1 MVNLCKY
8 IKSNIVK
15 NVYLKNLWRI
25 KEYSEY
31 QHFLSRLSVVDKT
44 VKVNKEIYSVKIDEL
59 KSLISSN
66 PNETWKLA
74 LEQDNNGYLKEINKV
89 ITQEIKYYVH
99 YGRIFDNLNILR
111 RNNISFDFESVKH
124 FFDDEIVEKM
134 CNISYNETLREL
146 EGTICVNGIGYLLP
160 FIDRYISEKSRKA
173 VLKAFVDLYSFYANK
188 CENTGFIN
196 RNYVYGLTHCIIDI
210 SDFYKKDIYEQT
222 KLFLDKFEIE
232 DLYIRTI
239 HIINKYIKA
248 SIETKSELNIKDI
261 KSDMIA
267 ELLVVY
273 KLLVKNHE
281 NEKFIYE
288 YSNYINLAYQE
299 LCRRIDIKYNYIR
312 DNKDNDFSTDL
323 KINEHTNIL
332 FILFS
337 RL

>member
-1 MVNLCKY
+1 MTNLYNY
-8 IKSNIVK
+8 IKSNVVK

-25 KEYSEY
+25 KEYNEY
-31 QHFLSRLSVVDKT
+31 QHFLSRLSIVDKT
-44 VKVNKEIYSVKIDEL
+44 IKVSKDIYSVKINEL
-59 KSLISSN
+59 NHIISSN
-66 PNETWKLA
+66 PEKTWELS
-74 LEQDNNGYLKEINKV
+74 LEQDNNGYLSELNKV

-99 YGRIFDNLNILR
+99 YCRIFDNLNVLR
-111 RNNISFDFESVKH
+111 RNNIDFDFESVKH
-124 FFDDEIVEKM
+124 FFDDDIIEKM

-160 FIDRYISEKSRKA
+160 FIDSYISEKSRKI
-173 VLKAFVDLYSFYANK
+173 VLKTFVDLYSFYANK
-188 CENTGFIN
+188 CEKSGFIN

-210 SDFYKKDIYEQT
+210 SDFYTKDIYEQT
-222 KLFLDKFEIE
+222 ELFLDEFEIE
-232 DLYIRTI
+232 VLYIKTI
-239 HIINKYIKA
+239 RIINKYIKA
-248 SIETKSELNIKDI
+248 SIESKSELNIKDI

-273 KLLVKNHE
+273 KLLVKNQE
-281 NEKFIYE
+281 NEKIIYE

-299 LCRRIDIKYNYIR
+299 LCRRVDIKHNYIR
-312 DNKDNDFSTDL
+312 DNKDNDFSIDL

>member
-1 MVNLCKY
+1 MTNLYNY

-44 VKVNKEIYSVKIDEL
+44 VKINKEIYSVKIDEL
-59 KSLISSN
+59 KSLIASN
-66 PNETWKLA
+66 PNETWELA
-74 LEQDNNGYLKEINKV
+74 LEQDNNDYLKEINKV

-111 RNNISFDFESVKH
+111 RNNISFDFKSVKH

-160 FIDRYISEKSRKA
+160 FIDSYISEKSRKI
-173 VLKAFVDLYSFYANK
+173 VLKTFVDLYSFYADK
-188 CENTGFIN
+188 CEKTGFVN

-210 SDFYKKDIYEQT
+210 SDFYKKDIYKQT
-222 KLFLDKFEIE
+222 KLFLDSNEIE

-248 SIETKSELNIKDI
+248 STETKSELNIKDI

-273 KLLVKNHE
+273 KLLVKNQE

-312 DNKDNDFSTDL
+312 DNKDNDFSIDL

>member
-1 MVNLCKY
+1 MINLYNY

-31 QHFLSRLSVVDKT
+31 QHFLSRLSIVDKA
-44 VKVNKEIYSVKIDEL
+44 VKVSKEIYSVKIDEL
-59 KSLISSN
+59 KRIIASN
-66 PNETWKLA
+66 PNETWKLS
-74 LEQDNNGYLKEINKV
+74 LEQDNNGYLKELNKV
-89 ITQEIKYYVH
+89 ITQEIKDYVYYC
-99 YGRIFDNLNILR
+99 RIFDNLNILR
-111 RNNISFDFESVKH
+111 RNNIDFDFESVKH

-160 FIDRYISEKSRKA
+160 FIDSYISEKSRKI

-248 SIETKSELNIKDI
+248 SIETKSELNIIDI

-273 KLLVKNHE
+273 KLLVKNQE

-288 YSNYINLAYQE
+288 YGNYINLAYQE
-299 LCRRIDIKYNYIR
+299 LCRRIDIKHNYIR
-312 DNKDNDFSTDL
+312 DNKDNDFSIDL

>member
-111 RNNISFDFESVKH
+111 RNSIDFDFESVKH

-281 NEKFIYE
+281 NEKLIYE

-312 DNKDNDFSTDL
+312 DNKDNDFSIDL

>member
-1 MVNLCKY
+1 MTNLYNY
-8 IKSNIVK
+8 IKSNVVK

-25 KEYSEY
+25 KEYNEY
-31 QHFLSRLSVVDKT
+31 QHFLSRLSIVDKT
-44 VKVNKEIYSVKIDEL
+44 VKVNKEIYRVKIDEL
-59 KSLISSN
+59 KRIIASN
-66 PNETWKLA
+66 PNETWELA
-74 LEQDNNGYLKEINKV
+74 LEQDNNGYLKELSKS
-89 ITQEIKYYVH
+89 ITPDIKFYIH
-99 YGRIFDNLNILR
+99 YCRIFDNLNILR
-111 RNNISFDFESVKH
+111 RNNIDFDFENVKN

-160 FIDRYISEKSRKA
+160 FIDSYIPEKSRKI
-173 VLKAFVDLYSFYANK
+173 VLKTFVDLYSFYANK
-188 CENTGFIN
+188 CEKSGFIN

-210 SDFYKKDIYEQT
+210 SDFYKKDIYQQIE
-222 KLFLDKFEIE
+222 LFLDKFEIE
-232 DLYIRTI
+232 DLYIKTI

-248 SIETKSELNIKDI
+248 SIESKSELNIKDI

-273 KLLVKNHE
+273 KLLVKNQE

-299 LCRRIDIKYNYIR
+299 LCRRVDIRHNYIR
-312 DNKDNDFSTDL
+312 DNKDNNFSIDL

>member
-1 MVNLCKY
+1 MINLYNY

-15 NVYLKNLWRI
+15 DVYLKNLWRI
-25 KEYSEY
+25 KGYSEY
-31 QHFLSRLSVVDKT
+31 QHFLSRLSIIDKT

-59 KSLISSN
+59 KHIIASN
-66 PNETWKLA
+66 PNKMWELA
-74 LEQDNNGYLKEINKV
+74 LEQDNNGYLKELNEV
-89 ITQEIKYYVH
+89 ITQEIKYYV
-99 YGRIFDNLNILR
+99 YYCRIFDNLNILR
-111 RNNISFDFESVKH
+111 RNNIDFDFESVKQ

-160 FIDRYISEKSRKA
+160 FIDSYISEKSRKI
-173 VLKAFVDLYSFYANK
+173 VLKTFVDLYSFYADK
-188 CENTGFIN
+188 CEKTGFIN

-222 KLFLDKFEIE
+222 KLFLDSIEIE

-248 SIETKSELNIKDI
+248 SIESKSELNIRDI

-281 NEKFIYE
+281 NEKFIYK
-288 YSNYINLAYQE
+288 YSNYINLTYNE

>member
-160 FIDRYISEKSRKA
+160 FIDSYISEKSRKI

-248 SIETKSELNIKDI
+248 SIETKSELNIIDI

-273 KLLVKNHE
+273 KLLVKNQE

-288 YSNYINLAYQE
+288 YGNYINLAYQE
-299 LCRRIDIKYNYIR
+299 LCRRIDIKHNYIR
-312 DNKDNDFSTDL
+312 DNKDNDFSIDL

>member
-1 MVNLCKY
+1 MTNLYNY

-44 VKVNKEIYSVKIDEL
+44 VKINKEIYSVKIDEL
-59 KSLISSN
+59 KSLIASN
-66 PNETWKLA
+66 PNETWELA
-74 LEQDNNGYLKEINKV
+74 LEQDNNDYLKEINKV

-111 RNNISFDFESVKH
+111 RNNISFDFKSVKH

-160 FIDRYISEKSRKA
+160 FIDSYISEKSRKI
-173 VLKAFVDLYSFYANK
+173 VLKTFVDLYSFYADK
-188 CENTGFIN
+188 CEKTGFVN
-196 RNYVYGLTHCIIDI
+196 RNYVYGLTHCVIDI
-210 SDFYKKDIYEQT
+210 SDFYKKDIYKQT
-222 KLFLDKFEIE
+222 KLFLDSNEIE

-248 SIETKSELNIKDI
+248 STETKSELNIKDI

-267 ELLVVY
+267 EMLVVY
-273 KLLVKNHE
+273 KLLVKNQE

-312 DNKDNDFSTDL
+312 DNKDNDFSIDL

>member
-1 MVNLCKY
+1 MINLYNY
-8 IKSNIVK
+8 IKSNIIK

-25 KEYSEY
+25 KKYNEY
-31 QHFLSRLSVVDKT
+31 QHFLSRLSIVDKT
-44 VKVNKEIYSVKIDEL
+44 VEVNKEIYDVKINEL
-59 KSLISSN
+59 NHIISSN
-66 PNETWKLA
+66 PNETWKLS
-74 LEQDNNGYLKEINKV
+74 LEQDNNGYLTELSNV
-89 ITQEIKYYVH
+89 ITPEIKFYIH
-99 YGRIFDNLNILR
+99 YCRIFDNLNILR
-111 RNNISFDFESVKH
+111 RNNIDFDFESIKH
-124 FFDDEIVEKM
+124 FFDDKIIEKM

-160 FIDRYISEKSRKA
+160 FIDSYISEKSRKI
-173 VLKAFVDLYSFYANK
+173 VLKTFVNLYSFYVNK
-188 CENTGFIN
+188 CEKTGFTN

-210 SDFYKKDIYEQT
+210 SDFYKKDIYEQIEI
-222 KLFLDKFEIE
+222 FLDKFEIE

-239 HIINKYIKA
+239 HIINEYIKN
-248 SIETKSELNIKDI
+248 SIETKSNINIKDI
-261 KSDMIA
+261 NSDMIA

-288 YSNYINLAYQE
+288 FSNYINLAYQE

-312 DNKDNDFSTDL
+312 DHKDDDFSIDL

>member
-173 VLKAFVDLYSFYANK
+173 VLKAFVDLYSFYDNK

-299 LCRRIDIKYNYIR
+299 LCRRIDIKHNYIR
-312 DNKDNDFSTDL
+312 DNKDNDFSIDL

>member
-1 MVNLCKY
+1 MINLYNY
-8 IKSNIVK
+8 IKSNAVK

-25 KEYSEY
+25 KEYNEY
-31 QHFLSRLSVVDKT
+31 QHFLSRLSIVDKT
-44 VKVNKEIYSVKIDEL
+44 VKVNKEIYRVKIDEL
-59 KSLISSN
+59 KRIIASN
-66 PNETWKLA
+66 PNETWELA
-74 LEQDNNGYLKEINKV
+74 LEQDNNGYLKELSKS
-89 ITQEIKYYVH
+89 ITPDIKFYIH
-99 YGRIFDNLNILR
+99 YCRIFDNLNILR
-111 RNNISFDFESVKH
+111 RNNIDFDFERVKH
-124 FFDDEIVEKM
+124 FFDDKIIEKM

-160 FIDRYISEKSRKA
+160 FIDSYISEKSRKI
-173 VLKAFVDLYSFYANK
+173 VLKTFVDLYSFYANK
-188 CENTGFIN
+188 CEKSGFIN

-210 SDFYKKDIYEQT
+210 SDFYKKDVYEQIEM
-222 KLFLDKFEIE
+222 FLDEFEIE
-232 DLYIRTI
+232 DLYTRTI
-239 HIINKYIKA
+239 SIINKYIKA
-248 SIETKSELNIKDI
+248 STETKSELNIKDI

-299 LCRRIDIKYNYIR
+299 LCRRVEIKYNYIR
-312 DNKDNDFSTDL
+312 DNKDNDFSIDL

>member
-1 MVNLCKY
+1 MINLYNY

-25 KEYSEY
+25 KEYNEY
-31 QHFLSRLSVVDKT
+31 QHFLSRLSIVDKT
-44 VKVNKEIYSVKIDEL
+44 VEVSKDIYSVKINEL
-59 KSLISSN
+59 NHIILSN
-66 PNETWKLA
+66 PEKTWELS
-74 LEQDNNGYLKEINKV
+74 LEQDNNGYLRELNKV
-89 ITQEIKYYVH
+89 ITQEIKYYV
-99 YGRIFDNLNILR
+99 YYCRIFDNLNILR
-111 RNNISFDFESVKH
+111 RNNIDFDFESVKH
-124 FFDDEIVEKM
+124 FFDDEIIEKM
-134 CNISYNETLREL
+134 CNISYNEKLREL

-160 FIDRYISEKSRKA
+160 FIDTYISEKSRKI

-188 CENTGFIN
+188 CEKSGFIN

-210 SDFYKKDIYEQT
+210 SDFYTKDIYEQIEM
-222 KLFLDKFEIE
+222 FLDKFEIE
-232 DLYIRTI
+232 DLYIKTI

-248 SIETKSELNIKDI
+248 SIESMSEINIRDI

-299 LCRRIDIKYNYIR
+299 LCRRVDIKYNYIR
-312 DNKDNDFSTDL
+312 DHKDNDFAIDL

>member
-1 MVNLCKY
+1 MLNLYNY
-8 IKSNIVK
+8 IKSNVVK

-25 KEYSEY
+25 KEYNEY
-31 QHFLSRLSVVDKT
+31 QHFLSRLSIVDKT
-44 VKVNKEIYSVKIDEL
+44 VKVNKEIYRVKIDEL
-59 KSLISSN
+59 KRIIASN
-66 PNETWKLA
+66 PNETWELA
-74 LEQDNNGYLKEINKV
+74 REQDNNGYLKELSKY
-89 ITQEIKYYVH
+89 ITPDIKFYIH
-99 YGRIFDNLNILR
+99 YCRIFDNLNILR
-111 RNNISFDFESVKH
+111 RNNIDFDFESVKH
-124 FFDDEIVEKM
+124 FFNDEIVEKM

-160 FIDRYISEKSRKA
+160 FIDSYISEKSRKI
-173 VLKAFVDLYSFYANK
+173 VLKTFVDLYSFYANK
-188 CENTGFIN
+188 CEKSGFIN
-196 RNYVYGLTHCIIDI
+196 RNYVYGLTHCVIDI
-210 SDFYKKDIYEQT
+210 SDFYKKDVYEQI
-222 KLFLDKFEIE
+222 KIFLDKIEIE

-239 HIINKYIKA
+239 HIINKYIKS
-248 SIETKSELNIKDI
+248 SIESKSELNIKDI

-288 YSNYINLAYQE
+288 YGNYINLAYQE
-299 LCRRIDIKYNYIR
+299 LCRRVDIKYNYIR
-312 DNKDNDFSTDL
+312 DHKDDDFAIDL

>member
-1 MVNLCKY
+1 MINLYKY
-8 IKSNIVK
+8 IKLNTVK

-59 KSLISSN
+59 KSLIASN

-160 FIDRYISEKSRKA
+160 FIDSYISEKSRKV

-248 SIETKSELNIKDI
+248 SIESKSELNIRDI

-312 DNKDNDFSTDL
+312 DNKDNDFSIDL